1 MRHYLFLFS
10 SLLLA
15 GFALVGCSNPAAGS
29 SGSPPATT
37 VPPTVVTPTVLSTS
51 PLDTATA
58 VVLNTRVSANFSEA
72 MDSTTVTVTNFSLKQ
87 GSTPVVGSVAYSGTT
102 ATFTPTSSLSANLVY
117 TAAISTGVKSQGGV
131 AMAAAKIWSFTTG
144 AAPDLTP
151 PTVISTV
158 PADLATGVDYSASI
172 SAHFSKTMD
181 SSTIT
186 TASFTIKQGLTAIP
200 GVVSTSGST
209 ATFNPTAN
217 LSANTL
223 YTVTVTTAVQ
233 DLVGN
238 AMAANKTWSFTTGSA
253 RALVNLGSSINYVV
267 LAESAISTVPSSAII
282 GDIGI
287 SPAAESYITGFS
299 QTNATGFATSPQVTG
314 KIFAADM
321 APPTPG
327 NLTTAVGD
335 MVLAYT
341 DAAGRQLP
349 DYTGFSGGNIGGKTL
364 APGLYKWTGSVT
376 APTAVTISGSA
387 TDVWIFQIAG
397 NLSVSPSVAFSLTGG
412 AQAKNIFWQVAG
424 SVNLAHDTIFQGVI
438 LSKTSIN
445 LESNVTMTG
454 RLLGQTAVSLSQDT
468 LTNP

>member
-1 MRHYLFLFS
+1 
-10 SLLLA
+10 
-15 GFALVGCSNPAAGS
+15 
-29 SGSPPATT
+29 
-37 VPPTVVTPTVLSTS
+37 
-51 PLDTATA
+51 
-58 VVLNTRVSANFSEA
+58 
-72 MDSTTVTVTNFSLKQ
+72 
-87 GSTPVVGSVAYSGTT
+87 
-102 ATFTPTSSLSANLVY
+102 
-117 TAAISTGVKSQGGV
+117 
-131 AMAAAKIWSFTTG
+131 MAAAKIWSFTTG

-335 MVLAYT
+335 MVPGLHGRRRT
-341 DAAGRQLP
+341 TAARLHRVFRRQHRWQNASSRALQVDRFGDRSDRRDDLWQRDRCLDLP
-349 DYTGFSGGNIGGKTL
+349 DRWQSQRQPVGCLFSDRRRSGQEHLL
-364 APGLYKWTGSVT
+364 AGCGEREPGS
-376 APTAVTISGSA
+376 
-387 TDVWIFQIAG
+387 
-397 NLSVSPSVAFSLTGG
+397 
-412 AQAKNIFWQVAG
+412 
-424 SVNLAHDTIFQGVI
+424 
-438 LSKTSIN
+438 
-445 LESNVTMTG
+445 
-454 RLLGQTAVSLSQDT
+454 
-468 LTNP
+468 